1 MATRDCT
8 HLPLWKES
16 VDLAHAVLASLEEAG
31 ARATDRGRDACR
43 AAVAVPSLVEEA
55 LFRGEE
61 GDQPAAL
68 SRARER
74 LGALRASLTAPDVAS
89 RLGLDQRAF
98 LLDGIS
104 RLDENLAGVPP
115 G

>member
-16 VDLAHAVLASLEEAG
+16 VDLAHAVLASLEESG
-31 ARATDRGRDACR
+31 ARTTGSGRDACR

-55 LFRGEE
+55 LLRKGEE
-61 GDQPAAL
+61 RSPEAL

-74 LGALRASLTAPDVAS
+74 LGNLRETLAAPELSS
-89 RLGLDQRAF
+89 RLGLDEKAF
-98 LLDGIS
+98 LLEGIS
-104 RLDENLAGVPP
+104 RLERCLSDLG
-115 G
+115 